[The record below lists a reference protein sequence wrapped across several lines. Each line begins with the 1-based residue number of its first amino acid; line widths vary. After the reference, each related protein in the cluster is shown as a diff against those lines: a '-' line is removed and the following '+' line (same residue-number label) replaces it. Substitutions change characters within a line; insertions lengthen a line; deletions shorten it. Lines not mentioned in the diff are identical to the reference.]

1 MSPLLA
7 LSLISAAAAA
17 GPAALAERTVSAA
30 LAVPGARAE
39 LLELRITT
47 GRACPADRAE
57 ALRPVTSSGEVAL
70 RLAGTGADGRACQ
83 GYAWARIRV
92 VASGLVVSRA
102 VAQGELLQDAVAQGE
117 VELRLGRPPPLT
129 GLQAGSRAARALA
142 AGAPLLPTDV
152 RDGPLP
158 GEPITVLVRTGGL
171 ELSRTGRALPCSR
184 GHACALLPGGRRV
197 EGRLEDGKLLL
208 EAP

>member
-1 MSPLLA
+1 MVPLAA
-7 LSLISAAAAA
+7 LSLLLAAAAV
-17 GPAALAERTVSAA
+17 PATLAERTVSAA
-30 LAVPGARAE
+30 LAVAGARAE
-39 LLELRITT
+39 VLEVRVTS
-47 GRACPADRAE
+47 GQACPADRAE

-70 RLAGTGADGRACQ
+70 RLAGTGADGRACE
-83 GYAWARIRV
+83 GYAWARVRV
-92 VASGLVVSRA
+92 VASGLVASRA
-102 VAQGELLQDAVAQGE
+102 VAQGELLQGAVALGD

-129 GLQAGSRAARALA
+129 GIPEGSRAARALA
-142 AGAPLLPTDV
+142 AGAPLLRGDV

-171 ELSRTGRALPCSR
+171 ELSRTGRALPCAR
-184 GHACALLPGGRRV
+184 GRACALLPGGRRV